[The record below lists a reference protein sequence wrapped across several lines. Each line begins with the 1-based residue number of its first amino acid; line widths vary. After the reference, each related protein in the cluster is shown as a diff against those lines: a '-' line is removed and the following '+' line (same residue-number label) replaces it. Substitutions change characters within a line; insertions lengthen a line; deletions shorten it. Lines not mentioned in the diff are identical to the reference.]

1 MPKRD
6 WHLRIVDM
14 QEAAGKIQS
23 YVVGMTAEQFQTD
36 DKTID
41 AVLRNVEIIGEAAV
55 HIPKS
60 ARDRHPEVR
69 WADIRGMRNIVVH
82 GYFRVDLNILWNVT
96 KTDVPL
102 LLRQLAA
109 LRDAEGF

>member
-14 QEAAGKIQS
+14 QEAAEKIQS
-23 YVVGMTAEQFQTD
+23 YVAGMTAEQFRAD
-36 DKTID
+36 NKTID
-41 AVLRNVEIIGEAAV
+41 AVLRNIEIIGEAAV

-60 ARDRHPEVR
+60 ARDRHAEIR

-82 GYFRVDLNILWNVT
+82 GYFRVDLGILWNVT
-96 KTDVPL
+96 QADVPL
-102 LLRQLAA
+102 LLRQLMA
-109 LRDAEGF
+109 LRTAESF